1 MSPAIVSQLFAACSV
16 LTGMRNLI
24 LAAALVTASTAHA
37 ATLTEAF
44 DKTYDVRP
52 GAEVR
57 LNNINGGITIAV
69 WDQPR
74 VRIVAEKKIKGSKS
88 EAQEA
93 MKELRIEVTP
103 SAGGLTIKTHY
114 PNESDGGIAGLFDLL
129 KGTDVD
135 AQVTYQLTVPRSMNL
150 DISNTNGGISVSDV
164 SGRLELDTTN
174 GKIETARCAGSLD
187 ASTTNGG
194 ISAELTQV
202 TRGADITASTTNGR
216 ITIAVPKNFAGEVDA
231 GTTNGAITTD
241 LPVTTRHIG
250 DNRLRGTI
258 NGGGTP
264 MKLRTT
270 NGAIQIKTL

>member
-1 MSPAIVSQLFAACSV
+1 
-16 LTGMRNLI
+16 MRNLI
-24 LAAALVTASTAHA
+24 LAAALVTAATAHG

-52 GAEVR
+52 GAEVS

-74 VRIVAEKKIKGSKS
+74 VRIVAEKKVKGDKS
-88 EAQEA
+88 EVQEA
-93 MKELRIEVTP
+93 MKELRIEVTAA
-103 SAGGLTIKTHY
+103 AGGLNIKTHY

-129 KGTDVD
+129 QGRDDVD

-194 ISAELTQV
+194 ISAEFTSV
-202 TRGADITASTTNGR
+202 TRGADISASTTNGR
-216 ITIAVPKNFAGEVDA
+216 ITISVPRNFAGEIDA

-241 LPVTTRHIG
+241 LPVATRHVG

-270 NGAIQIKTL
+270 NGAIQIKAL

>member
-1 MSPAIVSQLFAACSV
+1 
-16 LTGMRNLI
+16 MRKLLLSALL
-24 LAAALVTASTAHA
+24 LAATTVLG
-37 ATLTEAF
+37 ATRTETIDRTF
-44 DKTYDVRP
+44 DVRP

-57 LNNINGGITIAV
+57 LSNVNGGITITA

-74 VRIVAEKKIKGSKS
+74 VRVIAEKKVKADSDQV
-88 EAQEA
+88 QEA
-93 MKELRIEVTP
+93 LKELRVEFQQRD
-103 SAGGLTIKTHY
+103 GGLVITTKY
-114 PNESDGGIAGLFDLL
+114 PEEDGFSSFFDWL
-129 KGTDVD
+129 KGDDID
-135 AQVTYQLTVPRSMNL
+135 AQVRYELQVPRSMNL
-150 DISNTNGGISVSDV
+150 DISNTNGGIHVSDV

-202 TRGADITASTTNGR
+202 TRGADISASTTNGR
-216 ITIAVPKNFAGEVDA
+216 IVIAVPSNFAGEIDA
-231 GTTNGAITTD
+231 ATTNGAIKTD
-241 LPVTTRHIG
+241 LPVTTRHVG

-270 NGAIQIKTL
+270 NGGIQIKTL

>member
-1 MSPAIVSQLFAACSV
+1 
-16 LTGMRNLI
+16 MRKLL
-24 LAAALVTASTAHA
+24 LAPLLLTASSLLG
-37 ATLTEAF
+37 ATVTENIDRTF
-44 DKTYDVRP
+44 DVRP

-57 LNNINGGITIAV
+57 LDNVNGGITITA

-74 VRIVAEKKIKGSKS
+74 VRVVAEKKVKADRDV
-88 EAQEA
+88 AQKA
-93 MKELRIEVTP
+93 LQELRVEFEQRD
-103 SAGGLTIKTHY
+103 GGLVITTKY
-114 PNESDGGIAGLFDLL
+114 PDEDGFASLFDWL
-129 KGTDVD
+129 KGDD
-135 AQVTYQLTVPRSMNL
+135 INAQVRYELQVPRSMNL
-150 DISNTNGGISVSDV
+150 DITNTNGGIRVSDV

-187 ASTTNGG
+187 ASTTNGA
-194 ISAELTQV
+194 ITAELLRV
-202 TRGADITASTTNGR
+202 TRGADISASTTNGR
-216 ITIAVPKNFAGEVDA
+216 ITIAIPKDFAGEIDA

-270 NGAIQIKTL
+270 NGAIQIRTL

>member
-1 MSPAIVSQLFAACSV
+1 
-16 LTGMRNLI
+16 MRNVL
-24 LAAALVTASTAHA
+24 LAAALLTATTALA
-37 ATLTEAF
+37 ATKTETVDRTF
-44 DKTYDVRP
+44 DVRP

-57 LNNINGGITIAV
+57 LNNVNGGITITA

-74 VRIVAEKKIKGSKS
+74 VRVVAEKKVKADRDQVD
-88 EAQEA
+88 EALE
-93 MKELRIEVTP
+93 ELRIEFDQ
-103 SAGGLTIKTHY
+103 SGGGLTVRTRY
-114 PNESDGGIAGLFDLL
+114 PNESDGGIAGLFDWL
-129 KGTDVD
+129 KGDDID
-135 AQVTYQLTVPRSMNL
+135 AQVTYQLHVPRSMNL
-150 DISNTNGGISVSDV
+150 DISNTNGGIRVSDV

-194 ISAELTQV
+194 ISAELTSV
-202 TRGADITASTTNGR
+202 TRGSDITASTTNGR
-216 ITIAVPKNFAGEVDA
+216 ITIAVPKDFAGEVDA
-231 GTTNGAITTD
+231 GTTNGSITTD
-241 LPVTTRHIG
+241 LPVTTRQVG